1 MFNPFASSYAAS
13 PLTQCYRRAEL
24 DKRRK
29 YDERIWEVERGTFSP
44 LIFSS
49 SGGMGP
55 TTRVVYKQKR
65 DHPYSQVLHWIRI
78 KLCFSLLRSAVMCL
92 RGSRSS
98 HHRHNLNDL
107 AIDLACSE
115 SRVGPE

>member
-1 MFNPFASSYAAS
+1 M
-13 PLTQCYRRAEL
+13 
-24 DKRRK
+24 
-29 YDERIWEVERGTFSP
+29 
-44 LIFSS
+44 
-49 SGGMGP
+49 
-55 TTRVVYKQKR
+55 
-65 DHPYSQVLHWIRI
+65 LHWIRI
-78 KLCFSLLRSAVMCL
+78 KLCFSLLCSAVMCL